1 MYYNGLVNLMLE
13 NLNPEQKLAVET
25 TDGPLLVLSG
35 AGTGKTR
42 VLTTRVAY
50 ILNNA
55 LALPW
60 QVLALTFTNKAANEM
75 KTRLA
80 TFSDGASWYASDVW
94 CGTFHSICL
103 RILRANADAAGLR
116 RDFIIYGEDDQ
127 KRILKNVFAEMGL
140 DIKDFSPSDWVERIS
155 SIKDKGLH
163 STEHT
168 SDTALKILNAYN
180 AELARLGAV
189 DFGDIILRVLQL
201 FDVFPDILARYQRQF
216 KYILV
221 DEFQDTNA
229 AQMQF
234 LQMLTRGIENPNICC
249 VGDDDQSIYSW
260 RGAEIKNI
268 LNFERTFPNAQIIRL
283 ETNYR
288 STPNILGAANSLIR
302 HNTGRLGKDLHTAP
316 NAPAGEPVYVLTVPS
331 DFDEAR
337 LVSDIIMRKSDDE
350 SYSNYAVLIRAGSLS
365 RLFEEEFTA
374 RGIPYKLIGATKF
387 YDREEI
393 KDVIAYLRLLVYP
406 FDDMAFLR
414 IIGKP
419 RRGFGPSA
427 IAKLRAAGANLMD
440 GLRKASLTGKQRA
453 AADAFLSAFNFDWQ
467 SVPPTDAA
475 QKLLDNAGY
484 IQMWR
489 ESRDVDAT
497 DRLDNIRELIT
508 NVIAKYDTLPEFLE
522 HAALMMTDDNDSDD
536 AAPVDAVSVMTIHAA
551 KGLEFDTVFL
561 PAWEEGIFPN
571 DMAVQS
577 GGLEEERRLAYV
589 AITRARRRAIIINA
603 MSRMVFGNRQ
613 YNSPSRFITEMDN
626 HFLDF
631 QGGAPRAYNSYQPYQ
646 QFDTSNRPRGASYT
660 ASKPRRAPVEHKSA
674 VGRLVTHDEMGGGVV
689 IEDNGDILT
698 VAFKTKGI
706 KKVACQYIKFAD

>member
-1 MYYNGLVNLMLE
+1 MLE
-13 NLNPEQKLAVET
+13 NLNPEQKLAVT
-25 TDGPLLVLSG
+25 WDRGPLLVLAS

-42 VLTTRVAY
+42 VLTTRIAY
-50 ILNNA
+50 ILNNGWA
-55 LALPW
+55 YPW
-60 QVLALTFTNKAANEM
+60 QILALTFTNRAANEM
-75 KTRLA
+75 KKRVIALA
-80 TFSDGASWYASDVW
+80 ETGAGWYAGDIW

-103 RILRANADAAGLR
+103 RILRSNASRIGLR
-116 RDFIIYGEDDQ
+116 RDFLIYGEDEQ
-127 KRILKNVFAEMGL
+127 KSIIKSILQENTTKTPAEYVEE
-140 DIKDFSPSDWVERIS
+140 FSR
-155 SIKDKGLH
+155 IKDKGL
-163 STEHT
+163 SAFDCKDKIFQLYNNE
-168 SDTALKILNAYN
+168 LKRLNAI
-180 AELARLGAV
+180 
-189 DFGDIILRVLQL
+189 DFGDIILNVLKL
-201 FDVFPDILARYQRQF
+201 FEENRDVLERYQHQF
-216 KYILV
+216 VHVLV
-221 DEFQDTNA
+221 DEFQDINS

-234 LQMLTRGIENPNICC
+234 IKYIIPPNNMENRYLFC
-249 VGDDDQSIYSW
+249 VGDEDQSIYSW
-260 RGAEIKNI
+260 RGAEIKHI
-268 LNFERTFPNAQIIRL
+268 LDFEKNYTEAKIIID
-283 ETNYR
+283 TNYR
-288 STPNILGAANSLIR
+288 STGNILGAANSLIQ
-302 HNTGRLGKDLHTAP
+302 HNTERLKGEHKLKATPDKG
-316 NAPAGEPVYVLTVPS
+316 AGEPVYVLTVPS

-453 AADAFLSAFNFDWQ
+453 AADAFLSAFDFDWQ

-489 ESRDVDAT
+489 ESRDADAT

-536 AAPVDAVSVMTIHAA
+536 VAPVDAVSVMTIHAA

-589 AITRARRRAIIINA
+589 AITRACRRAIIINA

-631 QGGAPRAYNSYQPYQ
+631 QGGAPRAYNSYRPYQ

-706 KKVACQYIKFAD
+706 KKVARQYIKFAD